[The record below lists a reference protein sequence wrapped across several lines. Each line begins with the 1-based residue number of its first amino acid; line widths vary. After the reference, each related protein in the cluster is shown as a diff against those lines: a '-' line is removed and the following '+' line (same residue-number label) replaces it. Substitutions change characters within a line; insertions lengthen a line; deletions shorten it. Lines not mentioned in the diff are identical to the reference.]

1 MAKKFIKH
9 LAGFFG
15 ALRVKKHYLSL
26 QNQVHNAVIKPRF
39 QELINRMRKKFDMPI
54 LDANQSISSNT
65 NGISEIVDAEKLHG
79 LTDKVIA
86 VESVIFAARQFV
98 QFQYLLRCRDN
109 QLVNIYYSE
118 VRLCLL
124 LKDL

>member
-1 MAKKFIKH
+1 MAKNFIKN

-39 QELINRMRKKFDMPI
+39 QELITKMRKKFEDTPI
-54 LDANQSISSNT
+54 LDANQSITSLT
-65 NGISEIVDAEKLHG
+65 NGISEIVDAEQLHG
-79 LTDKVIA
+79 LADKVIA

-98 QFQYLLRCRDN
+98 QFQHLLRCRDN
-109 QLVNIYYSE
+109 HLVNIYYSE
-118 VRLCLL
+118 VRGIYLY
-124 LKDL
+124 

>member
-1 MAKKFIKH
+1 MAKNFIKN

-15 ALRVKKHYLSL
+15 ALRVKNHNLSL

-54 LDANQSISSNT
+54 LDANQSISSNA